1 MRQLAV
7 LTVIILLTL
16 LLATVAWQLRSVV
29 LMFVFALAIA
39 AALDEPIDL
48 LVERGWSKTLAI
60 LTVYGAVLGALVLMI
75 MLVVLPAIRELD
87 PMVQDMLIQYS
98 SMQGGLLEMGEA
110 RPRFL
115 SRLPT
120 TEQLAAWMA
129 SEDGAGMAQ
138 TAVNITRYLG
148 NGLGQ
153 AALAIVIAIYW
164 TADQNRFERLWLSL
178 LPPGQRVR
186 ARTLLRTL
194 EKDVGAYIRSEL
206 LQSIIA
212 GGVLTVAYMAVRVEY
227 PYLLALIV
235 ALAWFIPLIGGPIGV
250 LAAALIGTLGGP
262 WVGVAAVVCTIAVL
276 LLMEFWVER
285 RLYTHER
292 YWGVLVVL
300 VMLALGDALGIFGLL
315 IAPPVAVALQIA
327 INGLLDRPATTQPEP
342 VQQELP
348 QLRARLADLQ
358 ARVAQ
363 MEGEPSPRVVNLIER
378 LEKLLADA
386 EKAEQPVSSPRSL
399 VFDQPRTRP

>member
-1 MRQLAV
+1 
-7 LTVIILLTL
+7 
-16 LLATVAWQLRSVV
+16 
-29 LMFVFALAIA
+29 
-39 AALDEPIDL
+39 
-48 LVERGWSKTLAI
+48 
-60 LTVYGAVLGALVLMI
+60 
-75 MLVVLPAIRELD
+75 
-87 PMVQDMLIQYS
+87 
-98 SMQGGLLEMGEA
+98 
-110 RPRFL
+110 
-115 SRLPT
+115 
-120 TEQLAAWMA
+120 
-129 SEDGAGMAQ
+129 
-138 TAVNITRYLG
+138 
-148 NGLGQ
+148 
-153 AALAIVIAIYW
+153 
-164 TADQNRFERLWLSL
+164 
-178 LPPGQRVR
+178 
-186 ARTLLRTL
+186 
-194 EKDVGAYIRSEL
+194 
-206 LQSIIA
+206 
-212 GGVLTVAYMAVRVEY
+212 
-227 PYLLALIV
+227 
-235 ALAWFIPLIGGPIGV
+235 
-250 LAAALIGTLGGP
+250 
-262 WVGVAAVVCTIAVL
+262 VGVAAVVCTIAVL